1 VKGLAPSRVFW
12 YHWHEMKPETPEAVS
27 APTACSSE
35 SGGIGSASEKSPFR
49 LTSGSLKLKNL
60 PARNTQDEHRR
71 AQRLRADE
79 AKPLAEMYPSL
90 KSLKG
95 NLEFDR
101 DAITK
106 GTEMKY
112 VANPEHAKS
121 VLVFACP
128 VRECAGGDFD
138 LTAKLAEAVRERR
151 TKLEGEMHC
160 FGSHKR
166 PSGTLAPCQ
175 SVLRYRLRLA
185 YYGGNEE
192 TAVRRIP

>member
-1 VKGLAPSRVFW
+1 
-12 YHWHEMKPETPEAVS
+12 MKSETPEAG
-27 APTACSSE
+27 APAVGSSE
-35 SGGIGSASEKSPFR
+35 SVETGSAAEKPPFR
-49 LTSGSLKLKNL
+49 LPTGSAKLKSL
-60 PARNTQDEHRR
+60 SARNAHEEHRR

-79 AKPLAEMYPSL
+79 AKPLAQMYPLL

-95 NLEFDR
+95 SLEFVR

-138 LTAKLAEAVRERR
+138 LTAKLAQAVGERL
-151 TKLEGEMHC
+151 TKIEGEMHC

-166 PSGTLAPCQ
+166 PSGILAPCQ
-175 SVLRYRLRLA
+175 SVLRYTLRLA
-185 YYGGNEE
+185 YYGRGQRRDQEGR
-192 TAVRRIP
+192 TAL